1 MSNSMQHKTNPYDY
15 ISPVSDRR
23 LFAGRKDELAKIN
36 EELGNLKGQ
45 PPIPPV
51 IALSGERR
59 VGKTSILCRIEELC
73 SAENI
78 VTTRIALTESAVS
91 DPWSFWKIV
100 FDSIL
105 DSLRIQSIFL
115 PTEKHSPI
123 GFIET
128 QSTDPC
134 GEPLRFPSHYA
145 TERLVGA
152 PLTSTFVIND
162 IELIAKHTL
171 EKGFAGIVLLLDE
184 AHLLVDI
191 NEIQQQL
198 RDSVGQVR
206 RIGIVFAG
214 EPKIGRMFTDDTNK
228 FFHGG
233 KILQVLNFQNI
244 DDVAKC
250 AISPLAD
257 EEKLLMSPMTID
269 YLARLSQGKPNQIR
283 LICNSI
289 YSSYINDKQKDLNIN
304 INTLNDVLDIIAG
317 TYTEHDLNTLI
328 ERIQTLNSVDLEIL
342 YRITRYPDWDIEQ
355 IIDLEESFRG
365 ETRSSLAEAR
375 RRSLLAEKRKT
386 LIANG
391 LLQDKAGRCV
401 LSGDE
406 YTYLYVRFL
415 YEIRKYGDLTR
426 RLELGKGPPTPFS
439 EKVEKLVRSLSFELR
454 RRPRISYFTY
464 YGVNVESTEIRSRL
478 RQRFGLLQNFVNG
491 QKSNAQ
497 GIDENEI
504 LSILY
509 DCSHLC
515 ELVKESGPHH
525 LVSMLVRNQQDVN
538 SLLHVELYF
547 DPAPVITTL
556 VPAEV
561 ERLLKKQSED
571 AKIWLED
578 VDDLKIAY
586 LPNICDLLEVVGL
599 PKLDDIL
606 QNADEVIQWRIK
618 SVQHIIKGEDDQQTA
633 AREKTEDSE
642 SEDEGAWIHRYD
654 SGDEK
659 GAIAILDNRISQ
671 VTNITD
677 NPKLAR
683 YYNDRG
689 YIKGVGKI
697 GMLEEAKRD
706 LERAIAYHY
715 INLELP
721 LLNLAVVYI
730 DEKDYPAA
738 APLLE
743 DALFLATARENIIA
757 GYLKLRLAT
766 WTYTG
771 IGKMEQ
777 RPANVVEAAYIN
789 LAYVLLETDHPG
801 QALEA
806 LEEGLA
812 LFPSSYRL
820 KHAKARI
827 LLSRNQAGKADEIYE
842 DLSKTDIDDA
852 IINREVAEYMH
863 RFLRR
868 KPKRKRRTNR

>member
-1 MSNSMQHKTNPYDY
+1 MSNSRQHKRNPYDY
-15 ISPVSDRR
+15 ISPVADKK

-36 EELGNLKGQ
+36 EELGRLKGH
-45 PPIPPV
+45 PPTPAV

-73 SAENI
+73 SEENI
-78 VTTRIALTESAVS
+78 LTTRIALTESTVS
-91 DPWSFWKIV
+91 DPWNFWQV
-100 FDSIL
+100 LFESIL
-105 DSLRIQSIFL
+105 DSLRTQSIFL
-115 PTEKHSPI
+115 PTERHSPI
-123 GFIET
+123 GFVET
-128 QSTDPC
+128 QSAAAC

-145 TERLVGA
+145 KDRLCGA
-152 PLTSTFVIND
+152 PLTSAVVIND
-162 IELIAKHTL
+162 IKLIAKQII

-198 RDSVGQVR
+198 RDAIAQVT

-214 EPKIGRMFTDDTNK
+214 EPKIGRMFTDHTNR
-228 FFHGG
+228 FFHQGT
-233 KILQVLNFQNI
+233 IIQVLNFQNI

-250 AISPLAD
+250 AISPLIE
-257 EEKLLMSPMTID
+257 EEKLLISPMTID
-269 YLARLSQGKPNQIR
+269 YLTRLSQGKPNQIR

-289 YSSYINDKQKDLNIN
+289 YSSYINGRQNDLNIN
-304 INTLNDVLDIIAG
+304 ISTLNDVLDIIAG
-317 TYTEHDLNTLI
+317 TYTEHDLKTLI

-365 ETRSSLAEAR
+365 ETRSSLAEER
-375 RRSLLAEKRKT
+375 RRRLLSKKRNKF
-386 LIANG
+386 IVDG

-426 RLELGKGPPTPFS
+426 RLELDKGPPTPFS
-439 EKVEKLVRSLSFELR
+439 EKVEKLVRSLSFELGR
-454 RRPRISYFTY
+454 YPTIRYFTHY
-464 YGVNVESTEIRSRL
+464 AFNIESTAIRSRV
-478 RQRFGLLQNFVNG
+478 RQRFGVLQNFVNG
-491 QKSNAQ
+491 QKLNEQ
-497 GIDENEI
+497 GIDDNEI
-504 LSILY
+504 VSILA
-509 DCSHLC
+509 DCSRVC

-538 SLLHVELYF
+538 SLIHVELYF
-547 DPAPVITTL
+547 DPAPVITL
-556 VPAEV
+556 VTAEL

-578 VDDLKIAY
+578 VDDLKITY
-586 LPNICDLLEVVGL
+586 LPNLCDLLEIVGL
-599 PKLDDIL
+599 PKLGDIL
-606 QNADEVIQWRIK
+606 QHADEVVQWRVK
-618 SVQHIIKGEDDQQTA
+618 SVQHIIKGEDEQQTA

-642 SEDEGAWIHRYD
+642 SKDEEDWINRYD
-654 SGDEK
+654 SADET
-659 GAIAILDNRISQ
+659 GAIAILDSRISQ
-671 VTNITD
+671 VTKITD

-689 YIKGVGKI
+689 YIKSVAKI
-697 GMLEEAKRD
+697 GMLEDAKRD

-721 LLNLAVVYI
+721 LLNLAVIYI
-730 DEKDYPAA
+730 DEKNYPAA
-738 APLLE
+738 IPLLE
-743 DALFLATARENIIA
+743 DALFLATSRENIIA

-766 WTYTG
+766 WTYTPRG
-771 IGKMEQ
+771 RMEQ
-777 RPANVVEAAYIN
+777 HPANVVEAAYIN

-827 LLSRNQAGKADEIYE
+827 LVSKNQASKADEIYE
-842 DLSKTDIDDA
+842 DLRKADIDDE
-852 IINREVAEYMH
+852 IIKKEVVEYVN

-868 KPKRKRRTNR
+868 KPKRKRRTNT